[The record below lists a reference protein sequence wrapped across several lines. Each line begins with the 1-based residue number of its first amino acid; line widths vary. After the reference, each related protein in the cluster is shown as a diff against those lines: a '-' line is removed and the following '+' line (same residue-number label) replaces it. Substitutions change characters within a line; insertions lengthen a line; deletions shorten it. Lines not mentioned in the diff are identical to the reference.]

1 VAKSVGAA
9 VKGTKK
15 GKNLNFYGVMLRSWP
30 IDILPNVNIVVAL

>member
-15 GKNLNFYGVMLRSWP
+15 GKTLDLYGVMLRSWQ
-30 IDILPNVNIVVAL
+30 IDTLPNVNIVVAL